1 MDLVDLHI
9 ILNYLNKEENEED
22 DEKRG
27 RFREREKEL

>member
-27 RFREREKEL
+27 RFREREK